1 MQELQIKN
9 RDMLEAFADDHL
21 FDIEFV
27 NEELS
32 EIPEKWEPI
41 D

>member
-1 MQELQIKN
+1 
-9 RDMLEAFADDHL
+9 MLEAFVDDRL

-32 EIPEKWEPI
+32 EIPDEWEDI